1 MKTKIVVSQH
11 SDVVRIV
18 KGTLLQKI
26 ELLDDNL
33 QTVPLLKLQSSLL
46 KAIRY
51 SISEDFVTQGVA
63 GGFRIFEKESNSV
76 SDDGLYLEIVELR
89 LKTK

>member
-1 MKTKIVVSQH
+1 MKAKIVISQH
-11 SDVVRIV
+11 SEVVRVV

-51 SISEDFVTQGVA
+51 AISEDFVAQGVT
-63 GGFRIFEKESNSV
+63 GGFRIFENKSSSMN
-76 SDDGLYLEIVELR
+76 DDELYLEVVEFR
-89 LKTK
+89 A

>member
-1 MKTKIVVSQH
+1 MKAKIVISQH
-11 SDVVRIV
+11 SEVVRVV

-51 SISEDFVTQGVA
+51 AISEDFVAQGVT
-63 GGFRIFEKESNSV
+63 GGFRIFENKSNSMN
-76 SDDGLYLEIVELR
+76 DDELYLEVVEFR
-89 LKTK
+89 A

>member
-1 MKTKIVVSQH
+1 MKAKIVISQH
-11 SDVVRIV
+11 SEVVRVV

-51 SISEDFVTQGVA
+51 AISEDFVAQGVT
-63 GGFRIFEKESNSV
+63 GGFRIFENKSISMN
-76 SDDGLYLEIVELR
+76 DDELYLEVVEFR
-89 LKTK
+89 A

>member
-1 MKTKIVVSQH
+1 MKAKIVISQH
-11 SDVVRIV
+11 SEVVRVV

-51 SISEDFVTQGVA
+51 AISEDFVAQGVT
-63 GGFRIFEKESNSV
+63 GGFRIFENKSKSSSMN
-76 SDDGLYLEIVELR
+76 DDELYLEVVEFR
-89 LKTK
+89 A